1 LTLVFPVIMSKNADI
16 EWKQKLAAQ
25 IRSARE
31 EAGLTQAEL
40 AEQTH
45 VTRQT
50 IIKYESEGVPLIDI
64 FARIAAE
71 LEKPFRIKDLVITV
85 ERTSPRLRTVPKQL
99 RLEFEKSQT
108 FSNAVVSITPKE
120 GQILINAKIP
130 A

>member
-1 LTLVFPVIMSKNADI
+1 MSKIIDI
-16 EWKQKLAAQ
+16 EWKQKLAEQ
-25 IRSARE
+25 IRLARE
-31 EAGLTQAEL
+31 DSGLTQAEL
-40 AEQTH
+40 AKRVH

-64 FARIAAE
+64 FARMVAE
-71 LEKPFRIKDLVITV
+71 LEKPFRIKDLIITV
-85 ERTSPRLRTVPKQL
+85 ERISPRLKAVPKQL

-108 FSNAVVSITPKE
+108 FSNAVISITPKE